1 MNTKV
6 IIVHSS
12 HNYEIKLIIV
22 IMRKSL
28 TIYYYSDYEKDI
40 I

>member
-1 MNTKV
+1 MVFKDQT
-6 IIVHSS
+6 

-28 TIYYYSDYEKDI
+28 TIYYYSDYEKNTI
-40 I
+40 